1 MEVYTTSSR
10 RLSRSQGRSTGH
22 GLTSMSYS
30 HVGRMTDWF
39 QGKCF
44 DTFAPLG
51 PWLVPSS
58 CIDDPHNL
66 HMKLA
71 VNGEVMQD
79 ATTNAMIFDIREQIA
94 YLSSILTLKPGDVLA
109 IGTPTGVGMSRGI
122 FLKPGDV
129 MTASIESIGT
139 LRNPVA
145 ALSHRR

>member
-1 MEVYTTSSR
+1 
-10 RLSRSQGRSTGH
+10 
-22 GLTSMSYS
+22 
-30 HVGRMTDWF
+30 
-39 QGKCF
+39 
-44 DTFAPLG
+44 
-51 PWLVPSS
+51 
-58 CIDDPHNL
+58 
-66 HMKLA
+66 MKLA

-94 YLSSILTLKPGDVLA
+94 YPSSILTLKPGDVLA

>member
-1 MEVYTTSSR
+1 
-10 RLSRSQGRSTGH
+10 
-22 GLTSMSYS
+22 MSYS